1 LQPTNNNAIKE
12 LPRLMIALVLVG
24 GISITLISYCIPGQF
39 SFSSDKW
46 NQQRLLKLLLGPEQ
60 ILCYIAF
67 TWALLILFAK
77 KAEVVRQSEAFSLN
91 LLSHDPSH
99 RILPEDARLLQRKIA
114 DQSRTNGP
122 FILSQLLETALN
134 RFGVTKSSA
143 DVVDAVKMQSDVV
156 IDRMVTSMSTV
167 NYLAWSLPAIGFLG
181 TVRGLAGSLSMGG
194 DTDKAIGSFIKE
206 ATSHLNVAFDCT
218 LVALALSIVLMF
230 FLQVIQK
237 DEENLVLDCKQY
249 CLDNLV
255 AKLDG
260 GYKTFSANSSAN
272 LSDEAPE
279 SYQLDF
285 TSDKYK
291 EV

>member
-1 LQPTNNNAIKE
+1 MQPTNNKAIKE

-24 GISITLISYCIPGQF
+24 GISITLISYFMPGQF
-39 SFSSDKW
+39 SLSSDKW
-46 NQQRLLKLLLGPEQ
+46 SQQRLLKLLLGPEQ
-60 ILCYIAF
+60 ILCYTAF
-67 TWALLILFAK
+67 TWAMLILLAK
-77 KAEVVRQSEAFSLN
+77 KAEVARQLEAFSLN
-91 LLSHDPSH
+91 LLSPDSSH

-114 DQSRTNGP
+114 DQARDKGP

-181 TVRGLAGSLSMGG
+181 TVRGLAGSLSMGA

-230 FLQVIQK
+230 FLQIIQK

-255 AKLDG
+255 GKLDDG
-260 GYKTFSANSSAN
+260 HKTFSANPSGS
-272 LSDEAPE
+272 LSDESSE

-285 TSDKYK
+285 TSEKYK
-291 EV
+291 ED

>member
-1 LQPTNNNAIKE
+1 
-12 LPRLMIALVLVG
+12 MIALVLVG

-181 TVRGLAGSLSMGG
+181 TVRGLAGSLSMG
-194 DTDKAIGSFIKE
+194 
-206 ATSHLNVAFDCT
+206 
-218 LVALALSIVLMF
+218 
-230 FLQVIQK
+230 
-237 DEENLVLDCKQY
+237 
-249 CLDNLV
+249 
-255 AKLDG
+255 
-260 GYKTFSANSSAN
+260 
-272 LSDEAPE
+272 
-279 SYQLDF
+279 
-285 TSDKYK
+285 
-291 EV
+291 

>member
-1 LQPTNNNAIKE
+1 MQPTNNKAIKE

-24 GISITLISYCIPGQF
+24 GISITLISFCIPGQF

-77 KAEVVRQSEAFSLN
+77 KAEVARQSEAFSLN
-91 LLSHDPSH
+91 LLSHDSSH

-114 DQSRTNGP
+114 DQAKEKGP

-134 RFGVTKSSA
+134 RFGITKSSS
-143 DVVDAVKMQSDVV
+143 DVVDAVRMQSDVV

-255 AKLDG
+255 AKLDDG
-260 GYKTFSANSSAN
+260 HKTFSAN
-272 LSDEAPE
+272 LSDESPE

>member
-1 LQPTNNNAIKE
+1 MQPTNNKAIKE

-24 GISITLISYCIPGQF
+24 GISITLISFCIPGQF

-77 KAEVVRQSEAFSLN
+77 KAEVLRQSEAFSLN
-91 LLSHDPSH
+91 LLSHDSSH

-114 DQSRTNGP
+114 DQAKDMGP

-134 RFGVTKSSA
+134 RFGITKSSS

-255 AKLDG
+255 AKLDDG
-260 GYKTFSANSSAN
+260 HKIFSAN

>member
-1 LQPTNNNAIKE
+1 MQPTNNKAIKE

-24 GISITLISYCIPGQF
+24 GISITLISFCIPGQF

-77 KAEVVRQSEAFSLN
+77 KAEVLRQSEAFSLN
-91 LLSHDPSH
+91 LLSHDSSH

-114 DQSRTNGP
+114 DQAKDRGP

-134 RFGVTKSSA
+134 RFGITKSSS

-255 AKLDG
+255 AKLDDG
-260 GYKTFSANSSAN
+260 HKIFSANSAPN
-272 LSDEAPE
+272 QADESPE

>member
-1 LQPTNNNAIKE
+1 MQPTNNKAIKE

-24 GISITLISYCIPGQF
+24 GISITLISYCMPGQF
-39 SFSSDKW
+39 SFSTDKW

-60 ILCYIAF
+60 IVCYIAF

-77 KAEVVRQSEAFSLN
+77 KAEVLRQSEAFSLN
-91 LLSHDPSH
+91 LLSQDSSH

-114 DQSRTNGP
+114 DQAKEKGP

-134 RFGVTKSSA
+134 RFGITKSSS

-255 AKLDG
+255 AKLDDG
-260 GYKTFSANSSAN
+260 HKTFSANSSPN
-272 LSDEAPE
+272 LADESPE

>member
-1 LQPTNNNAIKE
+1 MQPTNNKAIKE

-24 GISITLISYCIPGQF
+24 GISITLISFCIPGQF

-91 LLSHDPSH
+91 LLSHDSSH

-114 DQSRTNGP
+114 DQAKDRGP

-134 RFGVTKSSA
+134 RFGITKSSS

-156 IDRMVTSMSTV
+156 IDRMITSMSTV

-255 AKLDG
+255 AKLDDG
-260 GYKTFSANSSAN
+260 HKIFSAN

>member
-1 LQPTNNNAIKE
+1 MQPTNNKSIKE

-77 KAEVVRQSEAFSLN
+77 KTEVLRQSEAFSLN
-91 LLSHDPSH
+91 LLSHDSSH

-114 DQSRTNGP
+114 DQAIEKGP

-134 RFGVTKSSA
+134 RFGITKSSS

-156 IDRMVTSMSTV
+156 IDRMITSMSTV

-255 AKLDG
+255 AKLDDG
-260 GYKTFSANSSAN
+260 HKIFSANSAPN
-272 LSDEAPE
+272 QADESPE

>member
-1 LQPTNNNAIKE
+1 
-12 LPRLMIALVLVG
+12 MIALVLVG
-24 GISITLISYCIPGQF
+24 GISITLISFCIPGQF

-60 ILCYIAF
+60 IVCYIAF

-77 KAEVVRQSEAFSLN
+77 KAEVARQSEAFSLN
-91 LLSHDPSH
+91 LLSHDSSH

-114 DQSRTNGP
+114 DQAKEKGP

-134 RFGVTKSSA
+134 RFGITKSSS
-143 DVVDAVKMQSDVV
+143 DVVDAVRMQSDVV

-194 DTDKAIGSFIKE
+194 DTDKALGSFIKE
-206 ATSHLNVAFDCT
+206 ATSHLNVACDCT

-255 AKLDG
+255 AKLDDG
-260 GYKTFSANSSAN
+260 HKTFSANSSPN
-272 LSDEAPE
+272 LADEAPE

>member
-1 LQPTNNNAIKE
+1 MQPTNNNVIKE

-167 NYLAWSLPAIGFLG
+167 NYLAWSLPAVGFLG

-260 GYKTFSANSSAN
+260 GHKTFSANSSAN

>member
-1 LQPTNNNAIKE
+1 MQPTNNNAIKE

-24 GISITLISYCIPGQF
+24 GISITLISYCVPGQF

-77 KAEVVRQSEAFSLN
+77 KAEVLRQSEAFSLN
-91 LLSHDPSH
+91 LLSHDSSH

-114 DQSRTNGP
+114 DQAKEKGP

-134 RFGVTKSSA
+134 RFGITKSSS

-156 IDRMVTSMSTV
+156 IDRMITSMSTV

-255 AKLDG
+255 AKLDDG
-260 GYKTFSANSSAN
+260 HKIFSANSAPN
-272 LSDEAPE
+272 QADESPE

>member
-1 LQPTNNNAIKE
+1 MQPTNNKAIKE

-24 GISITLISYCIPGQF
+24 GISITLISYCVPGQF

-46 NQQRLLKLLLGPEQ
+46 TQQRLLKLLLGPEQ

-77 KAEVVRQSEAFSLN
+77 KAEVLRQSEAFSLN
-91 LLSHDPSH
+91 LLSHDSSH

-114 DQSRTNGP
+114 DQAKDRGP

-134 RFGVTKSSA
+134 RFGITKSSS

-255 AKLDG
+255 AKLDDG
-260 GYKTFSANSSAN
+260 HKIFSAN

>member
-1 LQPTNNNAIKE
+1 MQPTNSKAIKE

-91 LLSHDPSH
+91 LLSHDSSH

-114 DQSRTNGP
+114 DQAKDRGP

-134 RFGVTKSSA
+134 RFGITKSSS

-255 AKLDG
+255 AKLDDG
-260 GYKTFSANSSAN
+260 HKTFSANS
-272 LSDEAPE
+272 SDEAPE

>member
-1 LQPTNNNAIKE
+1 MQPTNNNAIKE

-24 GISITLISYCIPGQF
+24 GISITLISYCVPGQF

-77 KAEVVRQSEAFSLN
+77 KAEVLRQSEAFSLN
-91 LLSHDPSH
+91 LLSHDSSH

-114 DQSRTNGP
+114 DQAKEKGP

-134 RFGVTKSSA
+134 RFGITKSSS

-156 IDRMVTSMSTV
+156 IDRMITSMSTV

-255 AKLDG
+255 AKLDDG
-260 GYKTFSANSSAN
+260 HKTFSANSSPN
-272 LSDEAPE
+272 LADEAPE

>member
-1 LQPTNNNAIKE
+1 MQPTNNKAIKE

-24 GISITLISYCIPGQF
+24 GISITLISFCIPGQF

-77 KAEVVRQSEAFSLN
+77 KAEVLRQSEAFSLN
-91 LLSHDPSH
+91 LLSHDSSH
-99 RILPEDARLLQRKIA
+99 RILPEDARLLQRKIV
-114 DQSRTNGP
+114 DQAKDRGP

-134 RFGVTKSSA
+134 RFGITKSSS

-255 AKLDG
+255 AKLDDG
-260 GYKTFSANSSAN
+260 HKIFSANSAPN
-272 LSDEAPE
+272 QADESPE

>member
-1 LQPTNNNAIKE
+1 MQPTNNKAIKE

-24 GISITLISYCIPGQF
+24 GISITLISYFMPGQF
-39 SFSSDKW
+39 SLSSDKW
-46 NQQRLLKLLLGPEQ
+46 SQQRLLKLLLGPEQ
-60 ILCYIAF
+60 ILCYTAF
-67 TWALLILFAK
+67 TWAMLILLAK
-77 KAEVVRQSEAFSLN
+77 KAEVARQLEAFSLN
-91 LLSHDPSH
+91 LLSPDSSH

-114 DQSRTNGP
+114 DQARAKGP

-181 TVRGLAGSLSMGG
+181 TVRGLAGSLSMGA

-230 FLQVIQK
+230 FLQIIQK

-255 AKLDG
+255 GKLDDG
-260 GYKTFSANSSAN
+260 HKTFSANPSGS
-272 LSDEAPE
+272 LSDESSE

-285 TSDKYK
+285 TSEKYK
-291 EV
+291 ED

>member
-1 LQPTNNNAIKE
+1 
-12 LPRLMIALVLVG
+12 MVALVLVG
-24 GISITLISYCIPGQF
+24 GISITFISYFMPGQF
-39 SFSSDKW
+39 SLSSDKW
-46 NQQRLLKLLLGPEQ
+46 SQQRLLKLLLGPEQ
-60 ILCYIAF
+60 ILCYTAF
-67 TWALLILFAK
+67 TWAMLILLAK
-77 KAEVVRQSEAFSLN
+77 KAEVARQLEAFSLN
-91 LLSHDPSH
+91 LLSPDSSH

-114 DQSRTNGP
+114 DQARDKGP

-181 TVRGLAGSLSMGG
+181 TVRGLAGSLSMGA

-230 FLQVIQK
+230 FLQIIQK

-255 AKLDG
+255 GKLDDG
-260 GYKTFSANSSAN
+260 HKTFSANPSGS
-272 LSDEAPE
+272 LSDESSE

-285 TSDKYK
+285 TSEKYK
-291 EV
+291 ED

>member
-1 LQPTNNNAIKE
+1 MQPTNNKAIKE

-24 GISITLISYCIPGQF
+24 GISITLISYCVPGQF

-77 KAEVVRQSEAFSLN
+77 KAEVLRQSEAFSLN
-91 LLSHDPSH
+91 LLSHDSSH

-114 DQSRTNGP
+114 DQAKEKGP

-134 RFGVTKSSA
+134 RFGITKSSS

-156 IDRMVTSMSTV
+156 IDRMITSMSTV

-255 AKLDG
+255 AKLDDG
-260 GYKTFSANSSAN
+260 HKIFSANSAPN
-272 LSDEAPE
+272 QADESPE

>member
-1 LQPTNNNAIKE
+1 MQPTNNKAIKE

-24 GISITLISYCIPGQF
+24 GISITLISFCIPGQF

-77 KAEVVRQSEAFSLN
+77 KAEVLRQSEAFSLS
-91 LLSHDPSH
+91 LLSHDSSH

-114 DQSRTNGP
+114 DQAKDRGP

-134 RFGVTKSSA
+134 RFGITKSSS

-255 AKLDG
+255 AKLDDG
-260 GYKTFSANSSAN
+260 HKTFSAN

>member
-1 LQPTNNNAIKE
+1 MQPTNNKAIKE

-24 GISITLISYCIPGQF
+24 GISITLISFCIPGQF

-91 LLSHDPSH
+91 LLSHDSSH

-114 DQSRTNGP
+114 DQAKDRGP

-134 RFGVTKSSA
+134 RFGITKSSS

-255 AKLDG
+255 AKLDDG
-260 GYKTFSANSSAN
+260 HKIFSAN

>member
-1 LQPTNNNAIKE
+1 MQPTNNNAIKE

-24 GISITLISYCIPGQF
+24 GISITLISYCVPGQF

-60 ILCYIAF
+60 IVCYIAF

-91 LLSHDPSH
+91 LLSHDSSH

-114 DQSRTNGP
+114 DQAKEKGP

-134 RFGVTKSSA
+134 RFGITKSSS

-255 AKLDG
+255 AKLDDG
-260 GYKTFSANSSAN
+260 HKIFSAN

>member
-1 LQPTNNNAIKE
+1 MQPTNNKAIKE

-24 GISITLISYCIPGQF
+24 GISITLISFCIPGQF

-77 KAEVVRQSEAFSLN
+77 KAEVLRQSEAFSLN
-91 LLSHDPSH
+91 LLSHDSSH

-114 DQSRTNGP
+114 DQAKDRGP

-134 RFGVTKSSA
+134 RFGITKSSS

-255 AKLDG
+255 AKLDDG
-260 GYKTFSANSSAN
+260 HKIFSAN

>member
-1 LQPTNNNAIKE
+1 MQPTNNKAIKE

-24 GISITLISYCIPGQF
+24 GISITLISFCIPGQF

-77 KAEVVRQSEAFSLN
+77 KAEVLRQSEAFSLN
-91 LLSHDPSH
+91 LLSHDSSH

-114 DQSRTNGP
+114 DQAKDRGP

-134 RFGVTKSSA
+134 RFGITKSSS

-156 IDRMVTSMSTV
+156 IDRMITSMSTV

-255 AKLDG
+255 AKLDDG
-260 GYKTFSANSSAN
+260 HKIFSAN

>member
-1 LQPTNNNAIKE
+1 MQPTNNKAIKE

-24 GISITLISYCIPGQF
+24 GISITLISFCIPGQF

-77 KAEVVRQSEAFSLN
+77 KAEVARQSEAFSLN
-91 LLSHDPSH
+91 LLSQDSSH

-114 DQSRTNGP
+114 DQAKEKGP

-134 RFGVTKSSA
+134 RFGITKSSS
-143 DVVDAVKMQSDVV
+143 DVVDAVRMQSDVV

-255 AKLDG
+255 AKLDDG
-260 GYKTFSANSSAN
+260 HKTFSANSSPN
-272 LSDEAPE
+272 LADESPE

>member
-1 LQPTNNNAIKE
+1 MQPTNNNAIKE

-24 GISITLISYCIPGQF
+24 GISITLISYCMPGQF

-60 ILCYIAF
+60 IVCYIAF

-77 KAEVVRQSEAFSLN
+77 KAEVARQSEAFSLN
-91 LLSHDPSH
+91 LLSHDSSH

-114 DQSRTNGP
+114 DQAKEKGP

-134 RFGVTKSSA
+134 RFGITKSSS
-143 DVVDAVKMQSDVV
+143 DVVDAVRMQSDVV

-255 AKLDG
+255 AKLDDG
-260 GYKTFSANSSAN
+260 HKTFSANSSPN
-272 LSDEAPE
+272 LADEAPE

>member
-1 LQPTNNNAIKE
+1 MQPTNNKAIKE

-24 GISITLISYCIPGQF
+24 GISITLISFCIPGQF

-77 KAEVVRQSEAFSLN
+77 KAEVLRQSEAFSLN
-91 LLSHDPSH
+91 LLSHDSSH

-114 DQSRTNGP
+114 DQAKDRGP

-134 RFGVTKSSA
+134 RFGITKSSS

-218 LVALALSIVLMF
+218 LVALALSILLMF
-230 FLQVIQK
+230 FLQIIQK
-237 DEENLVLDCKQY
+237 EEENLVLDCKQY

-255 AKLDG
+255 GKLDDG
-260 GYKTFSANSSAN
+260 HKTFSANP
-272 LSDEAPE
+272 SDEAPD

-285 TSDKYK
+285 TSEKYK

>member
-1 LQPTNNNAIKE
+1 MQPTNNKAIKE

-24 GISITLISYCIPGQF
+24 GISITLISFCIPGQF

-60 ILCYIAF
+60 IVCYIAF

-77 KAEVVRQSEAFSLN
+77 KAEVARQSEAFSLN
-91 LLSHDPSH
+91 LLSHDSSH

-114 DQSRTNGP
+114 DQAKEKGP

-134 RFGVTKSSA
+134 RFGITKSSS
-143 DVVDAVKMQSDVV
+143 DVVDAVRMQSDVV

-255 AKLDG
+255 AKLDDG
-260 GYKTFSANSSAN
+260 HKTFSAN
-272 LSDEAPE
+272 LSDESPE